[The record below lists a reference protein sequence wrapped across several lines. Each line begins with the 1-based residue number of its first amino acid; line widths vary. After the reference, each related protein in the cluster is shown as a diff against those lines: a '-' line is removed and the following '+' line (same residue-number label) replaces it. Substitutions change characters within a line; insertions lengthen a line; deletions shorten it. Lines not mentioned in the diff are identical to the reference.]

1 MITHDPEQIKKLRKS
16 GQILA
21 TVLGLVA
28 SKVKP
33 GVTAAELDELAE
45 SKIRSLGGIP
55 AFKGHKAN
63 PSEKAFPASLCVSIN
78 DEVVHGI
85 PSKEKVLQDG
95 DIVGLDL
102 GVIYGGLYTDSAI
115 TVAVG
120 KIDSKL
126 VELVGAARKS
136 LDKGLEQVKPGNHIG
151 DIGCAIEKSAQDEGF
166 VVVRDLV
173 GHGVGESVWEEPEVP
188 CFGKPGSGVEIK
200 EGMVLAIEPMLNME
214 NWRIKFEADGWTVK
228 TQDNKPSA
236 HFEHTVLVTKDGCE
250 IITQRKIVNL

>member
-21 TVLGLVA
+21 TVLRLVV

-45 SKIRSLGGIP
+45 SEIRARGGTP
-55 AFKGHKAN
+55 AFKGHKSN
-63 PSEKAFPASLCVSIN
+63 PSEKAFPASLCVSVNNEI
-78 DEVVHGI
+78 VHGI
-85 PSKEKVLQDG
+85 PSKKKILREG

-120 KIDSKL
+120 KIDPKL
-126 VELVGAARKS
+126 VELVDAARKS

-151 DIGCAIEKSAQDEGF
+151 DIGHAIEKSAQDSGF

-173 GHGVGESVWEEPEVP
+173 GHGVGQSVWEEPEIP
-188 CFGKPGSGVEIK
+188 CYGKPGTGVEIK
-200 EGMVLAIEPMLNME
+200 TGMVLAIEPMLNME
-214 NWRIKFEADGWTVK
+214 DLKIKFDPDGWTVK
-228 TQDNKPSA
+228 TQDSKPSA
-236 HFEHTVLVTKDGCE
+236 HFEHTVLVKKDGYE
-250 IITQRKIVNL
+250 IITQEKL